1 MTLIFSYENYLNLK
15 QKINKLNHAYYT
27 LDKPIATDNEWD
39 TLYAELLK
47 MEELNPSWITADS
60 PSQRVGGDI
69 LDGFIK
75 APHTILPLSLDK
87 AQNHE
92 RLQKFFADIFKEL
105 GRAFKVT
112 LELKFDGLSIFIRY
126 ENGVYVQART
136 RGKDGVGEDVTE
148 QVRTIK
154 SIPMTISF
162 TGVLETQAEIFMP
175 KHRLN
180 ELNEELQVKF
190 DKEIAAIKSTGREPS
205 KEEIE
210 KLQNVYKLFNER
222 NVASGS
228 VRQLDPKVTASRK
241 LDAFFYNVV
250 ISEGK
255 EFETQEEMRQFLI
268 EQQFKVNEY
277 FYVLDSYEEAIEKLE
292 EIKELRPNLNFAID
306 GAVFK
311 VNEVDIREDIGYT
324 AKFPKY
330 AIAYK
335 FDALEATTTLEEI
348 INEVGRTGK
357 ITPKGIVTE
366 TDFEGVMVKRVTL
379 NNYGDILR
387 KGLLLGGE
395 LFLRRS
401 NDVIPEALGAVPGTI
416 GEEIIQP
423 THCPS
428 CNSILVEIGALLY
441 CKNHSECPA
450 QSVRKFSHF
459 VSREAMNIE
468 GLSEQTLI
476 KLLDAE
482 LINKFSDLYFLKKED
497 IAQLEG
503 FGDKSAQNLL
513 DSIEESKKRPVK
525 SFLTALGI
533 KNVGKSK
540 SEDLISNFKSIDALS
555 EATFEEIQ
563 SIDGFGDKVSQNVVD
578 FFHNEENQKE
588 LEIFRSL
595 GIEFES
601 KEEAPK
607 EGLKY
612 SGLTFVITGTLT
624 KLNMSRNEVAAYIV
638 ENGGEVDKDITQRT
652 DYLVIGEKAGSKKA
666 KAEKKNIKILTEE
679 ELMNFGQ

>member
-1 MTLIFSYENYLNLK
+1 MKLIFSYEDYLNLK
-15 QKINKLNHAYYT
+15 QKINELNHAYYT

-39 TLYAELLK
+39 ALYTELLK

-92 RLQKFFADIFKEL
+92 KLQKFFADIFKEL

-228 VRQLDPKVTASRK
+228 VRQLDPKVTAARK

-255 EFETQEEMRQFLI
+255 EFETQEEMREFLI
-268 EQQFKVNEY
+268 EQQFKVHDY
-277 FYVLDSYEEAIEKLE
+277 FYVLNSYEEAIEKLE

-324 AKFPKY
+324 AKHPKY

-416 GEEIIQP
+416 GEEITMP

-428 CNSILVEIGALLY
+428 CDSTLVEIGALLY
-441 CKNHSECPA
+441 CKNHLECPA

-482 LINKFSDLYFLKKED
+482 LISKFSDLYFLKKED

-624 KLNMSRNEVAAYIV
+624 KLNMSRNEVAAYII